1 MKTYDVF
8 GMGNSLIDIQA
19 FVSDQLLAE
28 LGMSKGIMHLV
39 DEARS
44 RSILARLENIPTAIL
59 PGGCC
64 ANTIS
69 TIAFLGGQP
78 LYTGVITRDRYGEI
92 YERRLSEYGVK
103 TLTKWVEHGMTGSS
117 IILTTPDAERTMNTH
132 LGVCREF
139 EKNDIDLDLL
149 KASEVFH
156 TTGYMWDTDNQKATA
171 IHAMEHAKRFG
182 VKVSFDLADP
192 FLVERNRGEFPYIIK
207 EYIDILFGNAQEV
220 MMLTDIDSPLDA
232 GKTLQQHCDIVS
244 VKIGKE
250 GSFILGETIEKIPAF
265 SVAAIDS
272 TGAGDSYA
280 GGFLYAFCQG
290 KPLADCGKFANYI
303 ASKIV
308 TVKGLG
314 FHLLNRETIQRELG
328 IIAS

>member
-8 GMGNSLIDIQA
+8 GMENSLIDIQA
-19 FVSDQLLAE
+19 FVSDQFLAE
-28 LGMSKGIMHLV
+28 LGVNKGIMHLV

-44 RSILARLENIPTAIL
+44 RSILARLENIPTETL

-64 ANTIS
+64 ANTMS
-69 TIAFLGGQP
+69 TIAFLGGKP
-78 LYTGVITRDRYGEI
+78 VYTGVVARDRYGNI
-92 YERRLSEYGVK
+92 YETTLRKYGVK
-103 TLTKWVEHGMTGSS
+103 TLTKWVDHGITGSCV
-117 IILTTPDAERTMNTH
+117 ILTTPDAERTMNTH

-139 EKNDIDLDLL
+139 EKGDIDLDML
-149 KASEVFH
+149 KTSQVFH
-156 TTGYMWDTDNQKATA
+156 TTGYMWDTDNQKVSA
-171 IHAMEHAKRFG
+171 IYAMEQAKRFG
-182 VKVSFDLADP
+182 LKVSFDLADP
-192 FLVERNRGEFPYIIK
+192 FLVERNRGEFPQIIK

-232 GKTLQQHCDIVS
+232 GKSLQQHCDIVA
-244 VKIGKE
+244 VKVGKE
-250 GSFILGETIEKIPAF
+250 GSFILSETIEKIPGVP
-265 SVAAIDS
+265 VAAIDS

-290 KPLADCGKFANYI
+290 KSLVECGKFANYI

-314 FHLLNRETIQRELG
+314 FHLLNREAIQRELG